1 MTISIQANSFSSSF
15 ILGTTIYRNEIGICN
30 KIIAQVSYALIIPV
44 ALVESVAALAFSALS
59 LLALP
64 FSTTP
69 LRNSFECFNS
79 SAFSLCWAF
88 VDFFLNPFMATLVA
102 DEKSARRILE
112 SRNFMVL
119 PHGAI
124 V

>member
-1 MTISIQANSFSSSF
+1 MTISIQANSFSSSL
-15 ILGTTIYRNEIGICN
+15 ILGTTIYRNEPGICN

-64 FSTTP
+64 FSATP
-69 LRNSFECFNS
+69 LRNSFECFKS
-79 SAFSLCWAF
+79 STFSLGWAF

-112 SRNFMVL
+112 SRNFMVI
-119 PHGAI
+119 PRGAI